1 MDVFAFIGSS
11 KAADAL
17 VKAHPQ
23 PHRLKNLLSLDAKN
37 LAIVMPDN
45 GQRCTAIKLIMVHKS
60 IAEKFNEKFCAAISG
75 LSAGLPFGKCNITPL
90 ASSSTVHED
99 SDGRCHL

>member
-1 MDVFAFIGSS
+1 
-11 KAADAL
+11 
-17 VKAHPQ
+17 
-23 PHRLKNLLSLDAKN
+23 
-37 LAIVMPDN
+37 MPDADLDVAVKECVAGSTSYN

-60 IAEKFNEKFCAAISG
+60 IAQKFNEKFCAAISG